1 MLTCKSCSQRY
12 DLSQNIIRCGC
23 GGILENDIQSG
34 DISEGPSIWERFRDF
49 FDLDIETDFSLG
61 EGNTP
66 LVKSNNIADRYDI
79 DLYFKNE
86 TVNPTWSFK
95 DRGTFT
101 GLNRAINLGYSKLGT
116 VSTGNMGVSVA
127 AYGSRAKLDTNV
139 LVSSTISE
147 NKIKQIAAYG
157 PRIIKVKGDYGQL
170 YFESLDLGKEK
181 DIYFLNSD
189 DPFRVEGYKTIG
201 FEIFEEMIPDHIL
214 MPTSSGGLFRGIVK
228 GFRELIE
235 SDLLSEM
242 PNLISIQ
249 SEGCSPIYRAYKE
262 GKENIDHWDD
272 PDSVAHSIE
281 NPYPPSGDGVLR
293 LVKKYDG
300 TILTVDNDE
309 ILAAQKELAEDGIF
323 AQPASC
329 VGIAALEQLTEKGI
343 IDEKEKVIS
352 IITGAGIKDVSSVKV
367 NDNTKS
373 CKMEDLKDNL

>member
-1 MLTCKSCSQRY
+1 MLTCKSCGQRY
-12 DLSQNIIRCGC
+12 DLSENVIRCEC
-23 GGILENDIQSG
+23 GGILENDLQSG
-34 DISEGPSIWERFRDF
+34 EIREGTSIWKRFRDF
-49 FDLDIETDFSLG
+49 YDLKIETDYSLG

-66 LVKSNNIADRYDI
+66 LVKSNKISDKYDI

-101 GLNRAINLGYSKLGT
+101 GMNRAINLGYNKMGT

-127 AYGSRAKLDTNV
+127 SYGSRADLDTTV
-139 LVSSTISE
+139 LVSSTISD
-147 NKIKQIAAYG
+147 KKVKQIGVYG

-170 YFESLDLGKEK
+170 YFESLDLGMEK

-249 SEGCSPIYRAYKE
+249 SEGCSPIYRAYKD
-262 GKENIDHWDD
+262 GKQNIDHWDD

-281 NPYPPSGDGVLR
+281 NPYPPSGDEVLR

-309 ILAAQKELAEDGIF
+309 ILSAQKELAEDGIF

-329 VGIAALEQLTEKGI
+329 VGIAALDQLTKEGI
-343 IDEKEKVIS
+343 LAQNDKVVS
-352 IITGAGIKDVSSVKV
+352 IITGAGIKDVSSVKK
-367 NDNTKS
+367 NEDQFT
-373 CKMEDLKDNL
+373 CDMEDLKDNL

>member
-1 MLTCKSCSQRY
+1 MLTCKSCGQRF
-12 DLSQNIIRCGC
+12 DLSENVIRCEC

-34 DISEGPSIWERFRDF
+34 EIRDGNSIWKRFRDF
-49 FDLDIETDFSLG
+49 YDFDIQTEYSLG
-61 EGNTP
+61 EGDTP
-66 LVKSNNIADRYDI
+66 LVRSNKIADRYD
-79 DLYFKNE
+79 LELCFKNE

-101 GLNRAINLGYSKLGT
+101 GLNRAVNLGYTRLGT

-127 AYGSRAKLDTNV
+127 AYGSRAGLDTTV

-147 NKIKQIAAYG
+147 NKIKQIGVYG

-170 YFESLDLGKEK
+170 YFESLDIGMEK

-201 FEIFEEMIPDHIL
+201 FEIFEEIIPEHIL

-235 SDLLSEM
+235 SDLLTEM
-242 PNLISIQ
+242 PNLISVQ

-281 NPYPPSGDGVLR
+281 NPYPPSGDEVLR
-293 LVKKYDG
+293 LVKKYGG
-300 TILTVDNDE
+300 TIVTVNNDE
-309 ILAAQKELAEDGIF
+309 ILSAQKDLAEDGIF

-329 VGIAALEQLTEKGI
+329 VGIAALEQLTEKEI
-343 IDEKEKVIS
+343 INKKEKVVS
-352 IITGAGIKDVSSVKV
+352 IITGAGIKDVYSVRE
-367 NDNTKS
+367 NDESVS
-373 CKMEDLKDNL
+373 CRMEDLKDNL

>member
-1 MLTCKSCSQRY
+1 MLTCKSCGQRF
-12 DLSQNIIRCGC
+12 DLSENVIRCEC

-34 DISEGPSIWERFRDF
+34 EIRDGNSIWKRFRDF
-49 FDLDIETDFSLG
+49 YDFEIETDHSLG
-61 EGNTP
+61 EGDTP
-66 LVKSNNIADRYDI
+66 LVRSNKIADRYD
-79 DLYFKNE
+79 LELCFKNE

-101 GLNRAINLGYSKLGT
+101 GLNRAVNLGYTRLGT

-127 AYGSRAKLDTNV
+127 AYGSRAGLDTAV

-147 NKIKQIAAYG
+147 NKVKQIGVYG

-170 YFESLDLGKEK
+170 YFESLDIGMEK

-201 FEIFEEMIPDHIL
+201 FEIFEEIIPEHIL

-235 SDLLSEM
+235 SDLLTEM
-242 PNLISIQ
+242 PNLISVQ

-281 NPYPPSGDGVLR
+281 NPYPPSGDEVLR
-293 LVKKYDG
+293 LVKKYGG
-300 TILTVDNDE
+300 TIVTVNNDE
-309 ILAAQKELAEDGIF
+309 ILSAQKDLAGDGIF

-329 VGIAALEQLTEKGI
+329 VGIAALEQLNEKEI
-343 IDEKEKVIS
+343 INKKEKVVS
-352 IITGAGIKDVSSVKV
+352 IITGAGIKDVYSVRE
-367 NDNTKS
+367 NDESVS
-373 CKMEDLKDNL
+373 CRMEDLKDNL

>member
-1 MLTCKSCSQRY
+1 MLICKSCGKRY
-12 DLSQNIIRCGC
+12 KLSENVIRCEC
-23 GGILENDIQSG
+23 GGILENDLQSG
-34 DISEGPSIWERFRDF
+34 EIREGTSIWKRFRDF
-49 FDLDIETDFSLG
+49 YDFDIETDYSLG

-66 LVKSNNIADRYDI
+66 LVKSNKLSNKYDI

-101 GLNRAINLGYSKLGT
+101 GMNRAINLEYNKMGT

-127 AYGSRAKLDTNV
+127 SYGSRADLDTTV
-139 LVSSTISE
+139 LVSSTISD
-147 NKIKQIAAYG
+147 NKVKQIGVYG

-170 YFESLDLGKEK
+170 YFESLDLGMEKE
-181 DIYFLNSD
+181 IYFLNSD

-201 FEIFEEMIPDHIL
+201 FEIFEEMIPNHIL

-228 GFRELIE
+228 GLNELIK
-235 SDLLSEM
+235 SDLLSKM

-249 SEGCSPIYRAYKE
+249 SEGCSPIYRAYKD

-281 NPYPPSGDGVLR
+281 NPYPPSGDEVLR
-293 LVKKYDG
+293 LVKEYEG
-300 TILTVDNDE
+300 TIVTVDNDE
-309 ILAAQKELAEDGIF
+309 ILSAQKELAEDGIF

-329 VGIAALEQLTEKGI
+329 VGIAALDQLT
-343 IDEKEKVIS
+343 KEGMIAQNDKVVS
-352 IITGAGIKDVSSVKV
+352 IITGAGVKDVSSVKK
-367 NDNTKS
+367 NEDQFT
-373 CKMEDLKDNL
+373 CGMEDLKDNL